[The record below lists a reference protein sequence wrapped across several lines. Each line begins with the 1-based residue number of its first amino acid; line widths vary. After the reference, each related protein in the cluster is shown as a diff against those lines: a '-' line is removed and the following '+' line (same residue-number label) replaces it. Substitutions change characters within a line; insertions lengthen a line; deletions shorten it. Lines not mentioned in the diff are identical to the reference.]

1 MDELVVTCSCGESF
15 TVRGGSTGQAVEC
28 TKCGKPVR
36 VTEANSREMTQ
47 AERDVRLFF
56 DEEEKPPSPPSRPQP
71 PATVA
76 TRGDAMGPP
85 RDARSVSVAPSQDSD
100 TRSPRQTPLGA
111 AAAEASRFLQEG
123 GPGGA
128 KVLRCARCNR
138 PFRGPWDQVDTDEGT
153 LCHICANKIDN
164 LMPGAAVVSRPQT
177 GEQSEIMREIAR
189 LQSWSLPGME
199 PPPEAVADDAGRRR
213 RQVAILGAVAVLTLT
228 LVLLL
233 PEGALFPAGGGE
245 APRELP
251 QSFAYVIVAI
261 NALLHVATYAIA
273 IYYTLVVTQRLP
285 NETLLANVLAVS
297 IVAVLVYVVNFIPFC
312 GYILGIIVI
321 FRFYDLSL
329 FHLIVLGVF
338 GYLAEMCTMALGQL
352 IFGIMG
358 MLVR

>member
-1 MDELVVTCSCGESF
+1 MDELVVTCSCGKSF
-15 TVRGGSTGQAVEC
+15 TVRRGSTGQAVEC
-28 TKCGKPVR
+28 TKCGKLVR

-56 DEEEKPPSPPSRPQP
+56 DEEEKPSSPASRPQP
-71 PATVA
+71 LATVA
-76 TRGDAMGPP
+76 TRGDAVGPP
-85 RDARSVSVAPSQDSD
+85 RDACSVSVAPSQGSD
-100 TRSPRQTPLGA
+100 PRSPRQTPLGA

-128 KVLRCARCNR
+128 KVPRCARCNR

-164 LMPGAAVVSRPQT
+164 FVRGAAPSRPQT

-189 LQSWSLPGME
+189 QQSWSLPGME

-213 RQVAILGAVAVLTLT
+213 RQVAILGAVAVLTIT
-228 LVLLL
+228 VALLL

-251 QSFAYVIVAI
+251 QSFAYLIVAM

-321 FRFYDLSL
+321 YRFYDLSL

-338 GYLAEMCTMALGQL
+338 GYLAEMCTTALGQL

-358 MLVR
+358 TFVR